1 MHMSGMRK
9 AFGLSSVLIAGT
21 MTFAIPLSVPAI
33 AQAQVENK
41 TANADQAFPLLRGF
55 LNLPAGERDQ
65 LRLGYVLRV
74 KGASPS
80 DVRITLSHNGQDTPI
95 RIGADGSLSPLPT
108 RAQLNGGAKV
118 TISGPKSA
126 GVSMK
131 LRTYSTQKPAQTLDA
146 KALAKGITQGNTAA
160 RKIAGVL
167 AMAAPKL
174 DRVVF
179 VGGGGGVAVMA
190 DGNEQA
196 LPTYRGGD
204 YASGTPYFVPAQMPN
219 ATQIRLNKT
228 PSVILYDTPSK

>member
-1 MHMSGMRK
+1 MKKVLS
-9 AFGLSSVLIAGT
+9 LSSALVTGLMLA
-21 MTFAIPLSVPAI
+21 AVPLSTPAV
-33 AQAQVENK
+33 AQAQIENK
-41 TANADQAFPLLRGF
+41 TASADQAFPLLRGF
-55 LNLPAGERDQ
+55 LNLPAAERDQ

-74 KGASPS
+74 KGASAS

-108 RAQLNGGAKV
+108 QAQLNGGAKV

-131 LRTYSTQKPAQTLDA
+131 LRTYSTQRPSQTLDA
-146 KALAKGITQGNTAA
+146 RALAKGVTQGNAAA

-167 AMAAPKL
+167 AMAAAKL

-179 VGGGGGVAVMA
+179 VGAGGGVAVMA
-190 DGNEQA
+190 DGTEQA

-219 ATQIRLNKT
+219 AAQIRLNKA
-228 PSVILYDTPSK
+228 PSTILYDTPSK